1 VKTGVFLL
9 SLASLVGATDD
20 KLLLLNG
27 HLLALPTYLRDMKR
41 LRTYSL
47 LLAASAALFLT
58 AACSV
63 APDAEK
69 DPSADAAYK
78 REHRTEGYRE
88 AQRSNTNY

>member
-1 VKTGVFLL
+1 M
-9 SLASLVGATDD
+9 ATAD
-20 KLLLLNG
+20 KLRRPNR
-27 HLLALPTYLRDMKR
+27 HLLALTAYLRGMKR

-78 REHRTEGYRE
+78 RDHRTEGYRE
-88 AQRSNTNY
+88 AQRSNVNY